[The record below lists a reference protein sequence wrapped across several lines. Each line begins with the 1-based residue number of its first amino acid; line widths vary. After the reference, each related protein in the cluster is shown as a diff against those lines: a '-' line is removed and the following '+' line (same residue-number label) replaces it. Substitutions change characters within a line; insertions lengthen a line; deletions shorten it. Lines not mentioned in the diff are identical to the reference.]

1 MADKL
6 SSKEID
12 DLIINLIGE
21 EIIPLVGQLKNKV
34 NVSEFKLAENLN
46 ITVNQVRNMLYK
58 MHQFNLVTFIRKKDK
73 KKGWYIYYWT
83 LNEVYL
89 REALLNYMR
98 KKLEDFKQKLEKEM
112 IGNYFICP
120 NKCTRLAL
128 EPAMEQEFRC
138 QECGELMQSQDNSRT
153 IDNLKNRITELEEEI
168 KIQTPKPVIRKPVV
182 EKPVSKKLVKP
193 VAKVV
198 AKKLVKVISKNK
210 VVKKPAAKK
219 AVPAKKILPNAAANK
234 PVQKV
239 VKKLPAKNPV
249 AKVAQ
254 KPVAKV
260 LQMPQSKAAK
270 LLSKK
275 PVIVKKA
282 FGFAK
287 KFLSKK
293 R

>member
-1 MADKL
+1 MSDKL

-12 DLIINLIGE
+12 DLIVNLIGE
-21 EIIPLVGQLKNKV
+21 EIIPLVGQLKNKI

-89 REALLNYMR
+89 REALLNFMR

-128 EPAMEQEFRC
+128 EQAMDQEFRC

-153 IDNLKNRITELEEEI
+153 IDNLKNRINELEEEI
-168 KIQTPKPVIRKPVV
+168 KVQTPKLVIRKPVAV
-182 EKPVSKKLVKP
+182 KSVAAKKLVKKP

-198 AKKLVKVISKNK
+198 VSKKPVKKVLPKKKMKKPVAKAVAKKLVKAVPKKKLVKKPKVIP
-210 VVKKPAAKK
+210 KKPAAK
-219 AVPAKKILPNAAANK
+219 AA
-234 PVQKV
+234 VQKRIIP
-239 VKKLPAKNPV
+239 KPMQKTKASQLLTQRKQPLLKRSFSLAKR
-249 AKVAQ
+249 
-254 KPVAKV
+254 
-260 LQMPQSKAAK
+260 
-270 LLSKK
+270 
-275 PVIVKKA
+275 
-282 FGFAK
+282 
-287 KFLSKK
+287 FLRK

>member
-83 LNEVYL
+83 LNEAYL
-89 REALLNYMR
+89 REALLNFMR

-128 EPAMEQEFRC
+128 EQAMEQEFRC

-168 KIQTPKPVIRKPVV
+168 RVQTPKPVIRKPVV
-182 EKPVSKKLVKP
+182 EKPVSKKLVK
-193 VAKVV
+193 KVV
-198 AKKLVKVISKNK
+198 PVKQAAKKSVPVKKVAPKAAAKKSVQKTVKNLHAKKLV
-210 VVKKPAAKK
+210 AK
-219 AVPAKKILPNAAANK
+219 I
-234 PVQKV
+234 VQKQ
-239 VKKLPAKNPV
+239 V
-249 AKVAQ
+249 AKA
-254 KPVAKV
+254 P
-260 LQMPQSKAAK
+260 QMPQSKAAK

-275 PVIVKKA
+275 PVVVKKA
-282 FGFAK
+282 LSFAK
-287 KFLSKK
+287 KFLKKK